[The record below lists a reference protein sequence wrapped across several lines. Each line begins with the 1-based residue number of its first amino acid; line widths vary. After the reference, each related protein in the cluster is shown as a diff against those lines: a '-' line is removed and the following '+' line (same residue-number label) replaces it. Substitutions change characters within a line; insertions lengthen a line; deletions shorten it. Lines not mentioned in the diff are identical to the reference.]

1 MLRFPL
7 IAAAFIAVGATAQA
21 EGDAALGEKVFR
33 KCAACH
39 SADPEAR
46 KPGPHLQAISVRPAA
61 AVEGFR
67 YSSAMK
73 DSGLVWDDETL
84 RAFLADP
91 KGTVP
96 RTKMAFPGLRKD
108 EDLDNII
115 AYLKGL

>member
-1 MLRFPL
+1 MLRFSF
-7 IAAAFIAVGATAQA
+7 IAVFIAVGSLAQA
-21 EGDAALGEKVFR
+21 EGDAALGKKVFR

-39 SADPEAR
+39 SDNPTKR
-46 KPGPHLQAISVRPAA
+46 KPGPHLQAISGRPAA

-67 YSSAMK
+67 YSPALK
-73 DSGLVWDDETL
+73 ESGLVWDDETL

-91 KGTVP
+91 KATVP